1 MAQATSD
8 PPEVKVCS
16 SRMVSPAQT
25 SAQFLCLNMSMAS
38 SSTGKRKTEP
48 HRVGRRK
55 SILEMAGPVS
65 ILLAVGRAF
74 SSPHWALSAACLDP
88 HPRGN
93 ARGVHSVSLSV
104 TLCGFTVPF
113 CEPLTSPSFG
123 YFLPW
128 LLIVSLHFCW
138 NISSLRCAKPIIIC
152 LLVHA
157 SAEPPARGATT
168 KTCLFASCFLFI
180 LNIFFPPLLLPL
192 HNKISSCAQKASLAI
207 LTTLTTCSP
216 IYPFLWASKGW
227 TFLKHVFPFH
237 ARRSL
242 L

>member
-55 SILEMAGPVS
+55 SILEIAGPVS

-74 SSPHWALSAACLDP
+74 SSPQWALSAACLDP

-93 ARGVHSVSLSV
+93 ARGVSLSV
-104 TLCGFTVPF
+104 TQCYPLWLHCSILWTFDLPF
-113 CEPLTSPSFG
+113 LWIFPPLTPYCLPSLLLE
-123 YFLPW
+123 YFLPE
-128 LLIVSLHFCW
+128 VCQTH
-138 NISSLRCAKPIIIC
+138 N
-152 LLVHA
+152 H
-157 SAEPPARGATT
+157 
-168 KTCLFASCFLFI
+168 LFACPCFGRTSSKGSNNKDLFICFLFFVYFKHF
-180 LNIFFPPLLLPL
+180 LPSSPPP
-192 HNKISSCAQKASLAI
+192 
-207 LTTLTTCSP
+207 SP
-216 IYPFLWASKGW
+216 Q
-227 TFLKHVFPFH
+227 
-237 ARRSL
+237 
-242 L
+242 